1 MNLLILSNI
10 SENSEELERFKI
22 MLLIKKSL
30 QDLLRKFFKSMHEML
45 YEIEGSK
52 KKQFE
57 YIIKSLFGAV
67 INSKSTM
74 EMFDRLKSTHKS
86 IDKLIKEKNYTAISK
101 NRDEYIN
108 IIKNGMHNF
117 DKLQIYNSWAEAIPE
132 DIYDQVVN
140 YNNDKISSLLTELV
154 GKFVKVQ
161 KIQQLLGDQINQ
173 VDSVSAVLGIEK
185 VFKHKNEITWILI
198 LKNGTIVSGSLDT
211 YIKIWDPVSGKCIK
225 SLDGHTH
232 AVLCII
238 ELENGNLASGSL
250 DQTAIVWDTNT
261 GKIVNMLE
269 GFQNPIIGITE
280 LNKETLV
287 INFNEPL
294 LLLWN
299 WNSKSRSNSSTC
311 SFGSSPFTWMTKINS
326 ENILGISFI
335 YQPYSWMWRWKDCKI
350 YTIKVR

>member
-1 MNLLILSNI
+1 M
-10 SENSEELERFKI
+10 
-22 MLLIKKSL
+22 
-30 QDLLRKFFKSMHEML
+30 
-45 YEIEGSK
+45 
-52 KKQFE
+52 
-57 YIIKSLFGAV
+57 
-67 INSKSTM
+67 
-74 EMFDRLKSTHKS
+74 
-86 IDKLIKEKNYTAISK
+86 
-101 NRDEYIN
+101 
-108 IIKNGMHNF
+108 
-117 DKLQIYNSWAEAIPE
+117 
-132 DIYDQVVN
+132 
-140 YNNDKISSLLTELV
+140 
-154 GKFVKVQ
+154 
-161 KIQQLLGDQINQ
+161 
-173 VDSVSAVLGIEK
+173 
-185 VFKHKNEITWILI
+185 
-198 LKNGTIVSGSLDT
+198 DT

-311 SFGSSPFTWMTKINS
+311 SFGSSPFT
-326 ENILGISFI
+326 
-335 YQPYSWMWRWKDCKI
+335 
-350 YTIKVR
+350 